1 MVKSVEILQPPHK
14 SRSIVD
20 HILGVRETPIFG
32 IVFSEETVPHIQKGI
47 EFVVKR
53 NPWIIEHYELEE
65 KTKKEEGI
73 PIVRGSLPPF
83 KRGVYER
90 FMGVFTQFQK
100 FVEGKQAQKDALSE

>member
-1 MVKSVEILQPPHK
+1 MGKSVEILQPPHK

-53 NPWIIEHYELEE
+53 NPWIIEQYQLEE

-73 PIVRGSLPPF
+73 PIVRESLPPF

-90 FMGVFTQFQK
+90 FLGVFTQYERFKLKQ
-100 FVEGKQAQKDALSE
+100 QAQKDAPSE